1 MLPTSV
7 GTISALNSSLCAATG
22 TTLTLSFATGSIAW
36 QKATVTGGVIG
47 TFSAVS
53 GNTSTSLIT
62 GNLSTTKAYKAI
74 VSNGVCSSS
83 SSQPITITV
92 SPTAKVTAITGS
104 NTITTPACIGATQTL
119 TLTAGY
125 AGTIEWLSSNILAGT
140 YTVISGATSATYNY
154 VPTSTTVKYFKVR
167 LTSAPCSTVQK
178 SATGIAVYS
187 KNCPITNTTT
197 KQIIDEF
204 FENST
209 IKVNAYPNPFIDF
222 FKLGIETNSLEVV
235 ELNVYD
241 MTGRLIE
248 TSKVDPTKLYTLE
261 LGLNLPTGV
270 YNIVV
275 IQGDQVNTLRVI
287 KR

>member
-92 SPTAKVTAITGS
+92 SPT
-104 NTITTPACIGATQTL
+104 
-119 TLTAGY
+119 
-125 AGTIEWLSSNILAGT
+125 
-140 YTVISGATSATYNY
+140 ATYNY